1 MDADAKTYVKLFD
14 FKIYNDNPF
23 TEESDSEDEKKYKEK
38 KDDKETIIQMF
49 GMNEKGETYSLYVT
63 DFQPF
68 FYVKVPDSWDKK
80 DVHQFINKIKKAK
93 NKNKKPI
100 IGKYYQDS
108 IVKGKLV
115 NKKTL
120 YGFDNHKNYQFIQL
134 VFKNTTVFNK
144 VKSLWYTEDK
154 DFRKRRLHSCG
165 WRGTELYEAKLPPLL
180 RYFHI
185 KNISPSGWISFKEA
199 DIIENEGDVNTC
211 CDYEYW
217 LDYKDIKSEREKED
231 AIPLKICSFDI
242 EASSSHGDFPL
253 AKKTYL
259 KLCREIVNY
268 WNKHK
273 DEIKTIGKEDKERL
287 FKELVYTA
295 FGYSDKEDIS
305 EIFLK
310 KQWSKRSL
318 TVRLD
323 ETLKRGLWYYFKKS
337 KVEEKEEKEEIRYTI
352 DKIEAEEK
360 ALQEEEDGDI
370 FKKKKKKRI
379 YFKNKSFYNN
389 DIIYLLDSK
398 QDAALIADMLEL
410 MFEKDCYPYVEGDK
424 VTFIGSTFMR
434 MGEKEQY
441 KNNMIVLNS
450 CSECPEV
457 RDMEGRLPEI
467 ETYDTEKEVLLAW
480 TEMIQREDPDV
491 IIGYNIFGFDYKFMI
506 ERSVEL
512 SCKEDFLKFSR
523 NLSEDSRVIHS
534 SIKIA
539 SGTHDLQY
547 IEMTGRLQLDLYNY
561 FRREVNLPSYKL
573 DNVASHFIGDM
584 ISNIEYNEE
593 KTTIYS
599 KNLVGLKDGHY
610 ICFEI
615 LGHSNDMYRNGKK
628 FIVEGLD
635 TTEGLFKISVN
646 ISELKGKKFRWCM
659 AKDDVTPQDI
669 FRLTNEGPDERAIIA
684 KYCFQDCNLVHNL
697 MLKNDILIGMSEI
710 ANICYVPISFII
722 MRGQGIKLLSFIA
735 KKCSEK
741 NTLMPVLD
749 VDKGDSSYEG
759 AICLKPH
766 CGLYIDNPVA
776 VVDYA
781 SLYPSSMISEN
792 ISHDSKVWTK
802 EYDLNGNI
810 VTDISGN
817 IKIYGKQ
824 DREGN
829 FIYDNL
835 PDYEYVNITYD
846 RYIWRRKGT
855 GKAQEKV
862 KVGTKTCRFAQF
874 PNNKKAIMP
883 SVLQELLAGR
893 KATRKFIKY
902 KTVTTG
908 AGETFCGLL
917 KKKDD
922 TYIITGEKET
932 KVFQQSDVVK
942 VEDTYDDFMKN
953 VFDKRQQGLKVT
965 ANSLYGQCGAK
976 TSSFYEMDIAASTT
990 ATGRKLL
997 IYGKKIIEGIYGDKI
1012 CDTKYGKIRCK
1023 SKVVY
1028 GDSVTGDTPLLL
1040 KDDNGNIV
1048 FKQIDNLN
1056 NLNWESYEGFK
1067 INETNRTEKQQKKV
1081 NYKIYTSGGWSNI
1094 VRVIRHKTIKKI
1106 YRITTHTG
1114 MVDVTEDHSLLDESL
1129 NKVKPKDVKIGM
1141 KLCHNYPTFEKKS
1154 LKLSDIMSY
1163 IENIGNKTILEKKAF
1178 IFGFFYGDGSCG
1190 KYDCPSGKKY
1200 SWALNNK
1207 NIENCLILQS
1217 LCEEIFECN
1226 FKINDTIK
1234 SSGVYKVV
1242 PNCGNIKKFVDIF
1255 RNKFY
1260 NKDKYKIIP
1269 DRYLNCDYEEKL
1281 AYFSGYYWAD
1291 GSKCNNENT
1300 KCIRMDNKGKIG
1312 SAMLYYL
1319 TQSLGFNVSLNT
1331 RKDKKDIIRL
1341 TATVNKQ
1348 RKHPNIIKKID
1359 VLGVSSGFVY
1369 DIETD
1374 VGNFNTGFPLIVKN
1388 TDSCFMTFNPHK
1400 LDGTKIVGK
1409 EALDITIE
1417 LAIECGELASKFLK
1431 PPHDLEYEKTFDPF
1445 LLLSKKRY
1453 VGMLYE
1459 TDIYN
1464 CKRKSMG
1471 IVLKRRDNAP
1481 VVKDIYGG
1489 IIDIIMK
1496 EQNIEKS
1503 VLFTKQFLQDIIDEK
1518 IGLDKLIITKSLRGF
1533 YKNPESIAHKVLAD
1547 RIGKRDPGNKPS
1559 NGSRIPYIFIQTDRK
1574 VKLQGDRIEN
1584 PDYIKKHKL
1593 KPDYKIYITNQIM
1606 KPVTQIYALVL
1617 EELKI
1622 FKKRRKPFE
1631 RKVRSLQRKWKDD
1644 EKKCDEYIMK
1654 ERNKHVKELIF
1665 DDVLRIYGNKRNG
1678 QPTIQSMF
1686 AF

>member
-14 FKIYNDNPF
+14 FRIYNDNPF

-68 FYVKVPDSWDKK
+68 FYVKIPDSWDKK
-80 DVHQFINKIKKAK
+80 DVFKFVAKIKKE
-93 NKNKKPI
+93 
-100 IGKYYQDS
+100 IGKYYKDS
-108 IVKGKLV
+108 IIKGKLV

-134 VFKNTTVFNK
+134 VFKNTTAFNK
-144 VKSLWYTEDK
+144 VKGLWYTKDK
-154 DFRKRRLHSCG
+154 DFRKRKLHSCG

-185 KNISPSGWISFKEA
+185 QNISPSGWISFKEA

-268 WNKHK
+268 WTKNKEK
-273 DEIKTIGKEDKERL
+273 IKDKEKKEKL
-287 FKELVYTA
+287 FKELVFTA
-295 FGYSDKEDIS
+295 FGYDNKEGIS

-310 KQWSKRSL
+310 KQKWSKRSL

-379 YFKNKSFYNN
+379 YFNNKSFYNN

-635 TTEGLFKISVN
+635 TTKGLFKISVN

-829 FIYDNL
+829 FVYDNL
-835 PDYEYVNITYD
+835 PDYEYVDITYD

-874 PNNKKAIMP
+874 PNGKKAIMP

-902 KTVTTG
+902 KTVTTD

-922 TYIITGEKET
+922 TYIITGEKEI
-932 KVFQQSDVVK
+932 KVFQQSEVEK

-1012 CDTKYGKIRCK
+1012 CDTKYGKIRCI

-1028 GDSVTGDTPLLL
+1028 GD
-1040 KDDNGNIV
+1040 
-1048 FKQIDNLN
+1048 
-1056 NLNWESYEGFK
+1056 
-1067 INETNRTEKQQKKV
+1067 
-1081 NYKIYTSGGWSNI
+1081 
-1094 VRVIRHKTIKKI
+1094 
-1106 YRITTHTG
+1106 
-1114 MVDVTEDHSLLDESL
+1114 
-1129 NKVKPKDVKIGM
+1129 
-1141 KLCHNYPTFEKKS
+1141 
-1154 LKLSDIMSY
+1154 
-1163 IENIGNKTILEKKAF
+1163 
-1178 IFGFFYGDGSCG
+1178 
-1190 KYDCPSGKKY
+1190 
-1200 SWALNNK
+1200 
-1207 NIENCLILQS
+1207 
-1217 LCEEIFECN
+1217 
-1226 FKINDTIK
+1226 
-1234 SSGVYKVV
+1234 
-1242 PNCGNIKKFVDIF
+1242 
-1255 RNKFY
+1255 
-1260 NKDKYKIIP
+1260 
-1269 DRYLNCDYEEKL
+1269 
-1281 AYFSGYYWAD
+1281 
-1291 GSKCNNENT
+1291 
-1300 KCIRMDNKGKIG
+1300 
-1312 SAMLYYL
+1312 
-1319 TQSLGFNVSLNT
+1319 
-1331 RKDKKDIIRL
+1331 
-1341 TATVNKQ
+1341 
-1348 RKHPNIIKKID
+1348 
-1359 VLGVSSGFVY
+1359 
-1369 DIETD
+1369 
-1374 VGNFNTGFPLIVKN
+1374 
-1388 TDSCFMTFNPHK
+1388 TDSCFMTFNPHN

-1459 TDIYN
+1459 TDIN
-1464 CKRKSMG
+1464 KCKRKSMG